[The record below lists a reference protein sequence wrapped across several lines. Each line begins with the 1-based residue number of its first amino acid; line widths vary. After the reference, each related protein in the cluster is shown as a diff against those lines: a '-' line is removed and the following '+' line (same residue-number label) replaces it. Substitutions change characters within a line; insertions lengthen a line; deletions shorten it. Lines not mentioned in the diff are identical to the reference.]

1 MKKEFLNARSK
12 QDKKKGFSTS
22 SASAGGAGGTGSTT
36 GGKGKSGMK
45 SMKSTSMSM
54 STSTS
59 TTTSQSQRDSTKAAL
74 GTYRSNA
81 KAQAGSTGDMEKKAR
96 VQEVMQ
102 AAKERAEEKKKLREA
117 QLAALEKRKLG

>member
-1 MKKEFLNARSK
+1 
-12 QDKKKGFSTS
+12 
-22 SASAGGAGGTGSTT
+22 
-36 GGKGKSGMK
+36 
-45 SMKSTSMSM
+45 MKSTP
-54 STSTS
+54 TSTS
-59 TTTSQSQRDSTKAAL
+59 TSQSQRDSTKAAL

-81 KAQAGSTGDMEKKAR
+81 KAQASSTGEKKAR